1 MIKDANLTG
10 AYEALN
16 CLHSFVRFAD
26 DIKSVTFACHNFLL
40 EKVQH
45 NKANF
50 KEITLKIL
58 LTMLQKD

>member
-16 CLHSFVRFAD
+16 CLHSYVRFAS
-26 DIKSVTFACHNFLL
+26 DIKAVTFSVHNYLL

-50 KEITLKIL
+50 REITLKIL
-58 LTMLQKD
+58 LTML